1 MERVGWERLAVY
13 PERHAVRLL
22 GDSRGYVVAVD
33 WFDGRV
39 SIDET
44 EAK

>member
-1 MERVGWERLAVY
+1 
-13 PERHAVRLL
+13 VRLRR
-22 GDSRGYVVAVD
+22 DARAYEVAVD

-44 EAK
+44 EAE